1 MRITLCSNNSDY
13 TREEIQCEKEIG
25 NLQSFV
31 FMDLLNK
38 DNIPF
43 TTLLTIQEGYLKWLE
58 GKGIPAV
65 YLCATDDAQRHIP
78 DCVEGANHPDDQ
90 QDPQEGAS
98 QGRPGE
104 HRRLRLREGS
114 VLAAHLAH
122 QEDGGLLRQVADRQH
137 RRVALPLPH
146 PEDRQARSARGV
158 QHPRDLLGREHPRR
172 AGARHRTDP
181 AAVPRQS
188 PAGLQVRMRGLSFF
202 GETLVNCYVGF
213 EAVEEKVSRIC
224 LFNQESSELILGTSL
239 GSIWKVDIFDDL
251 TEPALSESG
260 KEEESGREG
269 K

>member
-1 MRITLCSNNSDY
+1 
-13 TREEIQCEKEIG
+13 
-25 NLQSFV
+25 
-31 FMDLLNK
+31 MDLLNK

-43 TTLLTIQEGYLKWLE
+43 TTLLTIQEGYLKVHKIETTLISSRYYI
-58 GKGIPAV
+58 GSGSKAK
-65 YLCATDDAQRHIP
+65 
-78 DCVEGANHPDDQ
+78 
-90 QDPQEGAS
+90 DPQEGAS

-114 VLAAHLAH
+114 VLAAHLPH

-269 K
+269 TEYMRRCRENPYRVALRKESQSESQQLYKFRESELMMI